1 MLLRAGAGRGGAR
14 LPRKQTLN
22 LHQQAFRQ
30 NALRDEA
37 VRAVATA
44 FVTERKAM
52 QFGKD
57 DDTQVRVGKAD
68 LLSSFQPVDPRHAQ
82 IEQDQVRLVERS
94 KLDGVQAITGGT
106 HDFETASK
114 IQIVAD
120 GPQGGRRVVRNDN
133 TDFLKRAQCNLR
145 KRTCNLALI
154 MRQTRN
160 GSNWVDCLVNLY

>member
-94 KLDGVQAITGGT
+94 KLDGVQA
-106 HDFETASK
+106 ASK

-120 GPQGGRRVVRNDN
+120 EPQGGRRVVCNDN

-154 MRQTRN
+154 MRPTRN

>member
-1 MLLRAGAGRGGAR
+1 MLFRAGAGRGAAR
-14 LPRKQTLN
+14 PFGKQTLN
-22 LHQQAFRQ
+22 LHQQAFWQDTFR
-30 NALRDEA
+30 NEA
-37 VRAVATA
+37 VCAAATA
-44 FVTERKAM
+44 FVAERKAM
-52 QFGKD
+52 QFGED

-94 KLDGVQAITGGT
+94 QLDGVQAITGGT
-106 HDFETASK
+106 HNFETASK

-120 GPQGGRRVVRNDN
+120 GPQGGRRVVCNDH
-133 TDFLKRAQCNLR
+133 TDFLKRAQGNLR

-154 MRQTRN
+154 MRQKRN